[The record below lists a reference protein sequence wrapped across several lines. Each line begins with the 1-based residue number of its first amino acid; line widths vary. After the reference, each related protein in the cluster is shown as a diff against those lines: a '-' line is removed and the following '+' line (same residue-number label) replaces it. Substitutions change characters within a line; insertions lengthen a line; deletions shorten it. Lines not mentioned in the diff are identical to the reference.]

1 MFSRA
6 VSSQFGVSNNAA
18 LTIVRVAK
26 PVWGEDDGKD
36 PNGNKLE
43 PPSMRGINVI
53 GAVDEAFN
61 DILKR
66 GLSHKAVVSM
76 SLGDYDTNLPIPSSP
91 GDGERYLMYTSIKR
105 MMDYGVVVVASTGNR
120 GDPAVS
126 FSRSRYLCIILRVQ
140 FFQGPDY
147 LSKVMVSTPGAWK
160 SPSFPIIAVGAVDN
174 TGLALP
180 SAQYEPSSR
189 FPDAEVD
196 LWAPGQD
203 VPCAG
208 KISDLSM
215 LATGS
220 SPGEPFLACSS
231 SFIP

>member
-1 MFSRA
+1 VNLKIHVRANQSADGLVLGLWPNSPPSPMNPRAPWSNDVGDKSDTNSVNAHGTCMFSRA

-120 GDPAVS
+120 GDPSVS

-147 LSKVMVSTPGAWK
+147 LSKVMVSTPGA
-160 SPSFPIIAVGAVDN
+160 
-174 TGLALP
+174 
-180 SAQYEPSSR
+180 
-189 FPDAEVD
+189 
-196 LWAPGQD
+196 
-203 VPCAG
+203 
-208 KISDLSM
+208 
-215 LATGS
+215 
-220 SPGEPFLACSS
+220 
-231 SFIP
+231 